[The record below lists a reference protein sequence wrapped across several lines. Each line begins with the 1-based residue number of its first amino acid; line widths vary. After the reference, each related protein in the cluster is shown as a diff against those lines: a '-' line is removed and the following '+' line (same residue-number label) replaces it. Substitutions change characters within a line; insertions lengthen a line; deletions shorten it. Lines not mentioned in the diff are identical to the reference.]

1 MRSPAGAIRRGFSI
15 LLSAGSAARLLLLA
29 RVLAL
34 ASLEV
39 VELALAGLALVMV
52 VVMRLAALLVGSG
65 CHGGSGQWQ
74 RQRADC
80 EYDLRLHGVLPYRY
94 TATRPKEL
102 TRSGEHRPPRR
113 AFELLLDSALARL
126 VVPLALGLVAIGL
139 RLRLVRRKR
148 GSRGCEQKAGDDRE
162 SGLYGDI
169 TGRLG
174 VTFDGLLIYAKG
186 GFAFFDGEAKQ
197 ATTKPGYAPTGTDT
211 FTGWTLGGGAEYFL
225 TRSIS
230 LKAEYLHFDFGT
242 QRAYQTT
249 TVADP
254 PTPVGYQF
262 NNWHDVSFDSV
273 KAGIA
278 YHF

>member
-1 MRSPAGAIRRGFSI
+1 
-15 LLSAGSAARLLLLA
+15 
-29 RVLAL
+29 
-34 ASLEV
+34 
-39 VELALAGLALVMV
+39 
-52 VVMRLAALLVGSG
+52 
-65 CHGGSGQWQ
+65 
-74 RQRADC
+74 
-80 EYDLRLHGVLPYRY
+80 
-94 TATRPKEL
+94 
-102 TRSGEHRPPRR
+102 
-113 AFELLLDSALARL
+113 
-126 VVPLALGLVAIGL
+126 
-139 RLRLVRRKR
+139 
-148 GSRGCEQKAGDDRE
+148 
-162 SGLYGDI
+162 
-169 TGRLG
+169 
-174 VTFDGLLIYAKG
+174 LLIYAKG